1 LVFFGHIDIAK
12 LLFTEG
18 NSIAL
23 LIIIYVAIGPL
34 YVLNKIFEWFI
45 HNWSSNPIAENLSA
59 YCNNNTSWLS
69 VASDINTEYGRFIQL
84 SKLYLGT

>member
-18 NSIAL
+18 NSVGL

-69 VASDINTEYGRFIQL
+69 IASDINTEYGRFIEL